1 MSRGRIALLVALAV
15 PLLAIGLITL
25 TWAIAKPS
33 DRNEAA
39 NGVVIA
45 GRAVGG
51 ESRTKVTAT
60 VEELAAKLAKS
71 TVRIDAKSSE
81 NGFRLDTTAAELGL
95 SVDVSATTDA
105 AVAVGH
111 DDPGLAG
118 PARWVKAFFAD
129 RPLPVILH
137 LDRAKVTSTVEQ
149 LEGDRRTSPVEPG
162 ISSSKDGLTV
172 VSGKPGIAIDIDA
185 IAAKLPTSLDSVTG
199 AIVVEA
205 PRSET
210 KPRTTD
216 AAMAALVKAA
226 NATTAAKITLVSG
239 DKQTE
244 LDGAQF
250 RPGFKV
256 VIDASGAHLTLDA
269 SLVRTILTAN
279 AVAPFNPTG
288 VTFDLIDGKMVAKPG
303 ADATVCCG
311 DKAPDQIAAAL
322 LAGKTTITVDPVTIT
337 AADGVAQASTLGV
350 NEVIGE
356 FTTKHAAG
364 QPRVKN
370 IHRIADI
377 VRGVLIAPGQTW
389 SVNDFVGRRT
399 VEKGFV
405 TAPVIDQG
413 EFSEDVGGGVSQ
425 FGTTLFNAAFFA
437 GLDIPDHKAHSIYIS
452 RYPFGREATLAFPS
466 VDLKIKNSTPYGVVI
481 WPTYTGT
488 TLTVQMW
495 STKFAVG
502 TQASVTPSSG
512 CGRITVVRDR
522 LFVDGHTD
530 SQKYVANYNCNPPKH
545 P

>member
-15 PLLAIGLITL
+15 PLLLVGVVAIA
-25 TWAIAKPS
+25 WAIAKPS

-39 NGVVIA
+39 HGVVIA
-45 GRAVGG
+45 GRDVGG
-51 ESRTKVTAT
+51 ESRTKVTAA
-60 VEELAAKLAKS
+60 VEDLAAKLATS
-71 TVRIDAKSSE
+71 TVRIDAKSNE
-81 NGFRLDTTAAELGL
+81 NGFRLQTSAADLGL
-95 SVDVSATTDA
+95 SVDVAATTDA
-105 AVAVGH
+105 ALAVGH

-118 PARWVKAFFAD
+118 PIRWAKAFVAD
-129 RPLPVILH
+129 RPMPVILH
-137 LDRAKVTSTVEQ
+137 LDRAKVTSRVEQ

-162 ISSSKDGLTV
+162 ISSSKDGLAV
-172 VSGKPGIAIDIDA
+172 VPGKAGIAIDIDA
-185 IAAKLPTSLDSVTG
+185 IAAKLPTSLETITSSI
-199 AIVVEA
+199 AVEA

-210 KPRTTD
+210 RPRTTD
-216 AAMAALVKAA
+216 AAMAALVDAA
-226 NATTAAKITLVSG
+226 NATTSAKITLVSG
-239 DKQTE
+239 DKKTE

-256 VIDASGAHLTLDA
+256 VTDAAGAHLTLDP

-288 VTFDLIDGKMVAKPG
+288 VTFDLVDGKMVAKPG

-322 LAGKTTITVDPVTIT
+322 LAGRTTVTVDPVTIT
-337 AADGVAQASTLGV
+337 AADGVAQAATLGV
-350 NEVIGE
+350 NEVVGE

-437 GLDIPDHKAHSIYIS
+437 GLDIPEHKAHSIYIS
-452 RYPFGREATLAFPS
+452 RYPFGREATLAYPS
-466 VDLKIKNSTPYGVVI
+466 VDLKITNNTPFGVVI
-481 WPTYTGT
+481 WPTYTDT
-488 TLTVQMW
+488 TLTVQLW
-495 STKFAVG
+495 STKYATG
-502 TQASVTPSSG
+502 TQASVTPPSG

-522 LFVDGHTD
+522 VFVDGRTD
-530 SQKYVANYNCNPPKH
+530 SQKYVANYDCDPPKDH
-545 P
+545 